1 MFKYLQRFPF
11 AEKNRFFYQ
20 AFEEVIL
27 EPNGLVRNLKNIV
40 GLHGQS
46 DLIKNIFGVIDGEIP
61 KTEYKTKNQFLQK
74 WATDCYKQ
82 RFFYN
87 YICSEKNKSFI
98 TKLKLPRNKT

>member
-1 MFKYLQRFPF
+1 MFKYLQTFPF
-11 AEKNRFFYQ
+11 VEKNRFFYQ

-74 WATDCYKQ
+74 WTTDCYKQ
-82 RFFYN
+82 RYFDN
-87 YICSEKNKSFI
+87 YICSEKNKSFF
-98 TKLKLPRNKT
+98 TKLKLPRNTT

>member
-11 AEKNRFFYQ
+11 AKKNRFFYQ

-74 WATDCYKQ
+74 WATECYKQ
-82 RFFYN
+82 RYFYN

-98 TKLKLPRNKT
+98 TKLKLPRDKT

>member
-1 MFKYLQRFPF
+1 MFKYLQTFPF
-11 AEKNRFFYQ
+11 PEKNRFFYQ

-46 DLIKNIFGVIDGEIP
+46 DLIKSIFGVINVEIP

-74 WATDCYKQ
+74 WTTHCYKQ

-87 YICSEKNKSFI
+87 YICSEKNQSFI